1 MAILPGE
8 RAGKICTVT
17 AGSVSVDAA
26 LRARPG
32 DALAPPV
39 LPNPGPSAVYHAVR
53 EDRDGGVLRIFCE
66 VRATHPDDLAAAV
79 GGLLRALSA
88 HAACAE
94 AALEARAVR
103 LCEPLVP
110 DALLVGGLARDLRRR
125 RSPGVAVSFGP
136 SWTSVSGAAVCI
148 GARGREREIERL
160 LRESPTWQPVR
171 L

>member
-1 MAILPGE
+1 MVWTLA
-8 RAGKICTVT
+8 
-17 AGSVSVDAA
+17 AGSVSVDAT

-39 LPNPGPSAVYHAVR
+39 FPDPGPSAISHAIR
-53 EDRDGGVLRIFCE
+53 EDWEGGVLRISCE
-66 VRATHPDDLAAAV
+66 ARATRPDDLAAAV
-79 GGLLRALSA
+79 DGLLRALSA

-94 AALEARAVR
+94 AVLEVRAVR

-136 SWTSVSGAAVCI
+136 SWTPVPGAAVCI

-160 LRESPTWQPVR
+160 LRESPAWRPVP